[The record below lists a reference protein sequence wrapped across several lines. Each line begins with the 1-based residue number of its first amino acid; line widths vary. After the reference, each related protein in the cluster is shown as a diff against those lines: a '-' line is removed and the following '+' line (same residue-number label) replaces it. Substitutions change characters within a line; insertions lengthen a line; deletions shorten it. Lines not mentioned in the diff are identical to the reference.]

1 MNAQK
6 LLITLIKKTNRQK
19 KKRTLHHYL
28 ERQEEACKDSKMKTL
43 IDFDEEYVSS
53 IKSLAIKK
61 ETKINL
67 TTRFL
72 NGKMLMF
79 CKTSIQSFVY
89 DLIDILMFSDETVKS
104 IYDKYEII
112 KCFLYQKL
120 TDIDSTSVFFVFIC
134 RLSYSFDKE
143 KSRNI
148 QCNFGSIN

>member
-1 MNAQK
+1 MK
-6 LLITLIKKTNRQK
+6 LSKDDKYYDIKLSTLNTKKNECLEAADNFDKKTNRQK
-19 KKRTLHHYL
+19 KKRTLHHHL
-28 ERQEEACKDSKMKTL
+28 ERQEEACKDSKMKSL

-89 DLIDILMFSDETVKS
+89 DLIDIFMFSDETVKK
-104 IYDKYEII
+104 IYDKYEVI
-112 KCFLYQKL
+112 KFFI
-120 TDIDSTSVFFVFIC
+120 DIDSTSMFFVFIC
-134 RLSYSFDKE
+134 KLS
-143 KSRNI
+143 
-148 QCNFGSIN
+148 

>member
-1 MNAQK
+1 M
-6 LLITLIKKTNRQK
+6 IKKTNRQK

-89 DLIDILMFSDETVKS
+89 DLIDIVMFSDETVKS

-134 RLSYSFDKE
+134 RLSCSIDKE

>member
-1 MNAQK
+1 M
-6 LLITLIKKTNRQK
+6 IKKTNRQK

-89 DLIDILMFSDETVKS
+89 DLIDIVMFSDETVKS

>member
-89 DLIDILMFSDETVKS
+89 DLIDIFMFSDETVKK
-104 IYDKYEII
+104 IYDKYDVI
-112 KCFLYQKL
+112 KFFI
-120 TDIDSTSVFFVFIC
+120 DIDSTSMFFVFIC
-134 RLSYSFDKE
+134 KLS
-143 KSRNI
+143 
-148 QCNFGSIN
+148 

>member
-1 MNAQK
+1 M
-6 LLITLIKKTNRQK
+6 IKKTNRQK

-43 IDFDEEYVSS
+43 TDFDEEYVSS

-89 DLIDILMFSDETVKS
+89 DLIDIVMFSDETVKS

-134 RLSYSFDKE
+134 RLSCSIDKE

>member
-1 MNAQK
+1 M
-6 LLITLIKKTNRQK
+6 LITLIKKTNRQK

-28 ERQEEACKDSKMKTL
+28 ERQEEACQDSKMKTL

>member
-1 MNAQK
+1 M
-6 LLITLIKKTNRQK
+6 IKKTNRQK

-28 ERQEEACKDSKMKTL
+28 ERQEEACQDSKMKTL

-79 CKTSIQSFVY
+79 CKTYIQSFVY